1 MDFTKAVPAN
11 NGSGKPLSGIAA
23 FDATEAAPEF
33 SPVPPGTYIVRV
45 RKGERT
51 LTKAGD
57 DAYRICFEIIE
68 GEHKG
73 QVLVRTW
80 TFSPRALK
88 YAKRDLA
95 RLGLTAS
102 SQLLATFPELG
113 REYVCRLVV
122 ALHRSDDGI
131 ERNDIKRMDLL
142 RVDETPLAGFLLPE
156 EDEGGAK

>member
-1 MDFTKAVPAN
+1 MNFNKTLP
-11 NGSGKPLSGIAA
+11 SGIDAVDAA
-23 FDATEAAPEF
+23 EAAPDF
-33 SPVPPGTYIVRV
+33 SPVPTGVYIARV
-45 RKGERT
+45 HKGECT

-57 DAYRICFEIIE
+57 DAYRICFEITE

-73 QVLVRTW
+73 RMLVRIW
-80 TFSPRALK
+80 TFSPRTVR
-88 YAKRDLA
+88 YTKRDLT

-102 SQLLATFPELG
+102 SQLLATFPERG
-113 REYVCRLVV
+113 RDYVCRLVV

-156 EDEGGAK
+156 NPEGGRE